1 MTYIITFF
9 AVIIG
14 YVLALFLKPKVNKN
28 IKLFLSF
35 SGAFL
40 LGLVVTHLLP
50 EMFHHHGH
58 DHENCAHDHNHFLPV
73 GAFILIG
80 ILFQIILE
88 YFSKGAEHGHMHLHA
103 SEKKVSI
110 PVTLFISLCLHALF
124 EGFPIANNHQL
135 AYGIGVHHLPI
146 AMILTILFYQAN
158 ISKIQVLLFML
169 AFASMTPIGIYLAE
183 HMSWAQ
189 HYSQQLTGIAVGIL
203 LHISSTIIYES
214 NENHKFNLAKLSI
227 IVLGFV
233 LAYLMSLG
241 HSH

>member
-1 MTYIITFF
+1 MTYIVTFF

-14 YVLALFLKPKVNKN
+14 YALALLLKQKVSKN

-50 EMFHHHGH
+50 EMFHDHG
-58 DHENCAHDHNHFLPV
+58 HENCAHKHQHFLPI

-80 ILFQIILE
+80 ILLQIVLE

-103 SEKKVSI
+103 DEKKTSI
-110 PVTLFISLCLHALF
+110 PITLFASLCLHALF
-124 EGFPIANNHQL
+124 EGFPIANSPQL

-146 AMILTILFYQAN
+146 AIILTILFYQAN
-158 ISKIQVLLFML
+158 ISKIQVLFFML
-169 AFASMTPIGIYLAE
+169 AFAFMTPLGIFLAE
-183 HMSWAQ
+183 NLSWAQ
-189 HYSQQLTGIAVGIL
+189 NYSQQLTGIAVGIL

-227 IVLGFV
+227 IILGFV

-241 HSH
+241 HSHE

>member
-1 MTYIITFF
+1 MSYIITFF
-9 AVIIG
+9 AVILG
-14 YVLALFLKPKVNKN
+14 YILAIFLKPKISKN

-50 EMFHHHGH
+50 HLFHHHGH
-58 DHENCAHDHNHFLPV
+58 DHENCTHDHGLPV
-73 GAFILIG
+73 GAFILMG
-80 ILFQIILE
+80 ILFQIVLE

-103 SEKKVSI
+103 KNEKTTI
-110 PVTLFISLCLHALF
+110 PLTLFISLCLHALF
-124 EGFPIANNHQL
+124 EGFPIAEKSQL
-135 AYGIGVHHLPI
+135 AYGIAVHHFPI
-146 AMILTILFYQAN
+146 AMILTILFYQAQV
-158 ISKIQVLLFML
+158 SKWQVAVFMI
-169 AFASMTPIGIYLAE
+169 AFASMTPLGIYLAE
-183 HMSWAQ
+183 HLSWFQ
-189 HYSQQLTGIAVGIL
+189 NYSEQLTALAVGIL

-233 LAYLMSLG
+233 LAYVMSMG